1 MSERDQGF
9 NPDRFVVIPRTL
21 IFIFDEDRV
30 LLLKGA
36 DDKNIWANKYNGV
49 GGHVEA
55 GEDILESAARELF
68 EETGITKVPLHL
80 CGQVMISLKDHQGI
94 ALFIFTGSY
103 SGETLIPSVEGALE
117 WIALDRIEDYPVV
130 EDLPVLLDRAKKH
143 QLGEPIFYGKY
154 HYDDAGKLVM
164 SFR

>member
-68 EETGITKVPLHL
+68 EETGITNVALRL
-80 CGQVMISLKDHQGI
+80 CGQVMISLKLI
-94 ALFIFTGSY
+94 TALPY
-103 SGETLIPSVEGALE
+103 SSSLACIEGK
-117 WIALDRIEDYPVV
+117 P
-130 EDLPVLLDRAKKH
+130 
-143 QLGEPIFYGKY
+143 
-154 HYDDAGKLVM
+154 
-164 SFR
+164 